1 MTTNQEHTARRII
14 IALQAISDPTKAEH
28 SYGFFKA
35 FPGGYGEGDKFLGIK
50 VPDLRAKAIDYKN
63 LPLPEVGKLLRAE
76 WHEARLL
83 ALFILV
89 GQFKRRKPDLKEEIY
104 QLYRDHLPYVN
115 NWDLVDSSA
124 HYIMGVWLI
133 DKDNS
138 ILYELA
144 KSTNLWERRIG
155 IMSTF
160 HFIRQHLFD
169 DALAISLILLHDT
182 EDLIHKA
189 VGWMLREIGNRD
201 LETEEI
207 FLKKYYTQMPRTMLR
222 YAIEKFPAV
231 ERQGYLKG
239 TI

>member
-1 MTTNQEHTARRII
+1 MTTDQKHTAKQII
-14 IALQAISDPTKAEH
+14 TALQTIGNPKKAEH
-28 SYGFFKA
+28 SYRFFKA

-50 VPDLRAKAIDYKN
+50 VPELRAKAKEYKN
-63 LPLPEVGKLLRAE
+63 LPLPEVGKLLRSE

-89 GQFKRRKPDLKEEIY
+89 GQFKRKKPDLKAEIY
-104 QLYRDHLPYVN
+104 QLYLDHLPYVN

-124 HYIMGVWLI
+124 HYIMGVYLL
-133 DKDNS
+133 DKDRK
-138 ILYELA
+138 ILYDLA
-144 KSTNLWERRIG
+144 HSAKLWERRIG

-160 HFIRQHLFD
+160 HFIRQRQFD
-169 DALAISLILLHDT
+169 DTLAISVILLHDT

-201 LETEEI
+201 GIIERD
-207 FLKKYYTQMPRTMLR
+207 FLKSHYQTMPRTMLR
-222 YAIEKFPAV
+222 YAIEKFPAA
-231 ERQGYLKG
+231 ERQVYLKG

>member
-1 MTTNQEHTARRII
+1 MTAKILTTV
-14 IALQAISDPTKAEH
+14 LQSIGDPKKAEH
-28 SYGFFKA
+28 SYRFFKS

-50 VPDLRAKAIDYKN
+50 VPDLRAKAKEYKN
-63 LPLPEVGKLLRAE
+63 LALPEVGKLLRSE

-89 GQFKRRKPDLKEEIY
+89 GQFKRKKPDLKAEIY
-104 QLYRDHLPYVN
+104 RLYLDHLPYVN

-124 HYIMGVWLI
+124 HYIMGVWLL
-133 DKDNS
+133 DKDRK
-138 ILYELA
+138 ILYNLA
-144 KSTNLWERRIG
+144 NSAKIWKRRIG

-160 HFIRQHLFD
+160 HFIRQRQFD
-169 DALAISLILLHDT
+169 DALAISKILLHDT

-201 LETEEI
+201 GVTERD
-207 FLKKYYTQMPRTMLR
+207 FLKSRYQTMPRTMLR
-222 YAIEKFPAV
+222 YAIEKFPAA
-231 ERQGYLKG
+231 ERQSYLQG

>member
-1 MTTNQEHTARRII
+1 MTAKILTAD
-14 IALQAISDPTKAEH
+14 LQTIGDPKKAEH
-28 SYGFFKA
+28 SHRFFKS
-35 FPGGYGEGDKFLGIK
+35 FPGGYGAGDKFLGIK
-50 VPDLRAKAIDYKN
+50 VPLLRAKAKEYKN
-63 LPLPEVGKLLRAE
+63 LTLPEVGKLLRSE

-89 GQFKRRKPDLKEEIY
+89 GQFQRKKPNLKEEIY
-104 QLYRDHLPYVN
+104 RLYLDHLSYVN

-124 HYIMGVWLI
+124 HYIMGVYLL
-133 DKDNS
+133 DKDRK
-138 ILYELA
+138 ILYDLA
-144 KSTNLWERRIG
+144 RSAKLWERRIG

-160 HFIRQHLFD
+160 HFIRQHQYD
-169 DALAISLILLHDT
+169 DALTISQIMLHDT

-201 LETEEI
+201 GVTERD
-207 FLKKYYTQMPRTMLR
+207 FLKSHYQTMPRTMLR
-222 YAIEKFPAV
+222 YAIEKFPAT